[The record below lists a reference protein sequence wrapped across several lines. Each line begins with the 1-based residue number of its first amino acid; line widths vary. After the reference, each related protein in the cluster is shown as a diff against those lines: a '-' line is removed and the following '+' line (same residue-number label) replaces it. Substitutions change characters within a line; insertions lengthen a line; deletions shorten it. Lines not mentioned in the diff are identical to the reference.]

1 MCGIVFT
8 ISDDTYCDNLDD
20 WFADAL
26 LASQV
31 RGLHS
36 TGMFQVNEGT
46 STIFKKDVNAS
57 EFLNLEGAKQLL
69 RGVPWRNTSV
79 GHVRHATSGNISA
92 ENAHP
97 FRAEREDGS
106 YIIMVHNGSLQGWRN
121 KKESSRFQV
130 DSEWMAHMLAMEGHD
145 AFEYFNGAFALVWYD
160 SNHPDSLFMARN
172 KERPLHYI
180 ITNGGKTII
189 GCSELG
195 MLGWLSH
202 KHDLELDE
210 KSQFNS
216 PYYLEEGKIYKFN
229 MKNIGEFSIVDYP
242 KYDPSTSLPPA
253 ATLPVAMT
261 PKYSGL
267 YNDDP
272 YYDDMNDAIW
282 GSYGSYSMANYLEDE
297 QTDVLEGVKSALRKA
312 RTSLAQPVATSPR
325 LLTVVGIDD
334 PPVEAY
340 DEEPDHIDRGAVH
353 LTTINTSSATKNEIA
368 RAKKTGVFGMVVRF
382 CGIIFD
388 PSTSSLLGTFS
399 LFENGTWVE
408 QDAEM
413 RFISQQIAARFD
425 EQAHGVVG
433 YAGVCGIS
441 EQAGDDTVVL
451 LAPLDPEQTAFVG
464 DYTEAMTT
472 PTMAKAL

>member
-8 ISDDTYCDNLDD
+8 INDDAYCTNLDD

-36 TGMFQVNEGT
+36 TGMFQVDKDG
-46 STIFKKDVNAS
+46 STLFKKDVNAS
-57 EFLNLEGAKQLL
+57 EFLSLEGAKKLL
-69 RGVPWRNTSV
+69 RTVPMRGASV
-79 GHVRHATSGNISA
+79 GHVRHATSGSISA

-97 FRAEREDGS
+97 FRAERDDGS

-180 ITNGGKTII
+180 IANDGKTII

-202 KHDLELDE
+202 KHNLELDE

-229 MKNIGEFSIVDYP
+229 MKNVGEFSIVDYP

-253 ATLPVAMT
+253 ATLPVAIT
-261 PKYSGL
+261 PKYRGR
-267 YNDDP
+267 
-272 YYDDMNDAIW
+272 YDDDLYDDDINDSMW
-282 GSYGSYSMANYLEDE
+282 GPYGSYSMANYLEDE
-297 QTDVLEGVKSALRKA
+297 QTEVLEGVKTALRKA
-312 RTSLAQPVATSPR
+312 RTSLVTTETP
-325 LLTVVGIDD
+325 LLTIEGIDD
-334 PPVEAY
+334 PPIEAF
-340 DEEPDHIDRGAVH
+340 DEEPDYIDKGAVH

-368 RAKKTGVFGMVVRF
+368 KAKKTGVFGMVVRF
-382 CGIIFD
+382 CGIIYD

-399 LFENGTWVE
+399 LFENGDWVE

-413 RFISQQIAARFD
+413 RFITQQIATRFD
-425 EQAHGVVG
+425 GQDHGVVG

-441 EQAGDDTVVL
+441 EHAGDETVVL

-472 PTMAKAL
+472 PTTAKAL

>member
-8 ISDDTYCDNLDD
+8 INDDAYCTNLDD

-36 TGMFQVNEGT
+36 TGMFQIKGGE
-46 STIFKKDVNAS
+46 STLFKKDVNAS
-57 EFLNLEGAKQLL
+57 EFLNLEGAKHLLRSTAL
-69 RGVPWRNTSV
+69 RGVSV
-79 GHVRHATSGNISA
+79 GHVRHATSGSISA

-97 FRAEREDGS
+97 FKAVREDGS
-106 YIIMVHNGSLQGWRN
+106 YIVMVHNGSLQGWRN
-121 KKESSRFQV
+121 KKESSHFQV

-180 ITNGGKTII
+180 VTNDSKTII

-202 KHDLELDE
+202 KHGLELDH

-216 PYYLEEGKIYKFN
+216 PYYLEDGKIYKFN
-229 MKNIGEFSIVDYP
+229 MKNVGEFSIVDYP

-261 PKYSGL
+261 PKYRGRYDNYL
-267 YNDDP
+267 
-272 YYDDMNDAIW
+272 YDDDVNDSMW
-282 GSYGSYSMANYLEDE
+282 GPYGSYNMTNYLEDE
-297 QTDVLEGVKSALRKA
+297 QTDVLEGVKAALRKA
-312 RTSLAQPVATSPR
+312 RTSLVTTESP
-325 LLTVVGIDD
+325 LLTLEGIDD

-340 DEEPDHIDRGAVH
+340 DEEPDYIDKGVVH
-353 LTTINTSSATKNEIA
+353 LTTINTSSATKKEIA
-368 RAKKTGVFGMVVRF
+368 KAKKTGVFGMVVRF
-382 CGIIFD
+382 CGIIYD

-413 RFISQQIAARFD
+413 RFITQQIATRFD
-425 EQAHGVVG
+425 GQDLGVVG

-441 EQAGDDTVVL
+441 EQAGDDAVVL

-464 DYTEAMTT
+464 DYTEAMAT
-472 PTMAKAL
+472 PTTAKAL